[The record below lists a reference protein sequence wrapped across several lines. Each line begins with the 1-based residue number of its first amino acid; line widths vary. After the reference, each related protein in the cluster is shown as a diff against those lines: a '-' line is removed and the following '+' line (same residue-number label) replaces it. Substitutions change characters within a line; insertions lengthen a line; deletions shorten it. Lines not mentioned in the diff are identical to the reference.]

1 MNFVENITLYFTQVL
16 DITLY
21 LTFFFFVVGLTIL
34 DWPKKRTTKNVLLA
48 LLKALITYAIIIG
61 FEGIMFGLIGGN
73 NTYGGIFFSAS
84 FAFIPLIYLIL
95 FIKGPIRPRI
105 VKYELVIATVLTIGQ
120 FVTEL
125 STITRDLPENIMFI
139 AYILRVI
146 PFGFCIFSALIVR
159 KYDLCRYKN
168 ITKAQLGLITTLTA
182 SMSLASIFQGI
193 LMEADL
199 VVHIFLC
206 IVEGASLIVLTHLYY
221 TMYAIIERRHIITT
235 LEVQSSILNLEKESL
250 LIDAKNREELMK
262 IRHDLKN
269 QLSYVNVLLNE
280 GKYDGAKQYL
290 DGLLEQ
296 KEDYLESFS
305 CPNVVVSG
313 IVNLELTKAKIAGK
327 KIKFRAV
334 VPPRLPFEDSDL
346 LSLITN
352 IADNCLENFEPKDD
366 NDRISISILTQ
377 QDYLRIVSYNTVTK
391 VNMEEGKL
399 SLHTSKEEKNH
410 GYGTKIIKNI
420 CEKYHG
426 YATFAI
432 DGDQFICDCVLDM
445 TYRSQDNA

>member
-1 MNFVENITLYFTQVL
+1 MGFVDNITLYFTKVL
-16 DITLY
+16 DLSLY
-21 LTFFFFVVGLTIL
+21 LTFFFFVAGLTIIDL
-34 DWPKKRTTKNVLLA
+34 PKKMTTKNVVIA
-48 LLKALITYAIIIG
+48 ITKALITYAIIIG

-73 NTYGGIFFSAS
+73 NTYGGILFSAS
-84 FAFIPLIYLIL
+84 FAVIPFIYLIL
-95 FIKGPIRPRI
+95 FIKGPILPRI

-125 STITRDLPENIMFI
+125 NHITRDLPENIIFI

-146 PFGFCIFSALIVR
+146 PYAFCIFSALLVR
-159 KYDLCRYKN
+159 KYDLCRFKN
-168 ITKAQLGLITTLTA
+168 ISKAQLGLITTLSV

-193 LMEADL
+193 LMEADI

-206 IVEGASLIVLTHLYY
+206 IVEAASLVVLTHLYF
-221 TMYAIIERRHIITT
+221 TMYSVIEKRHTITT
-235 LEVQSSILNLEKESL
+235 LEVQSSILTLEKESL

-280 GKYDGAKQYL
+280 GKQEEAKTYL
-290 DGLLEQ
+290 NGLLEQ

-305 CPNVVVSG
+305 CPNTVISG

-352 IADNCLENFEPKDD
+352 IADNCLENFEPKDG

-391 VNMEEGKL
+391 VNTEEGKL
-399 SLHTSKEEKNH
+399 SLHTSKEAKNH

-426 YATFAI
+426 YATFAV
-432 DGDQFICDCVLDM
+432 DGDQFVCDCVLDM